1 MKLYIVEDDEAL
13 ARGMRYTLEQE
24 GFEVQCF
31 CSAAQGRRALE
42 RELPNLLLLDWN
54 LPDGDGL
61 ELCRWLKSISD
72 VPVLMVTARDLEMD
86 QVICLEEGVDDYVAK
101 PFSLAVLK
109 ARIRA
114 LLRRSCRQEEGSA
127 YLSSGDIRLSEKE
140 RKVWKAGGELELSR
154 VEYKLLNCFLENKN
168 QVLLKEQLLDRVWDG
183 DFVEE
188 NTLTASIRRLRR
200 KVEEDPAHPRY
211 IKTVHGMGYL
221 WEEKKS

>member
-31 CSAAQGRRALE
+31 DGAAQSRRALE
-42 RELPNLLLLDWN
+42 RELPELLILDWN

-61 ELCRWLKSISD
+61 ELCRWLKSVSQ
-72 VPVLMVTARDLEMD
+72 VPVLMVTARDMEMD

-109 ARIRA
+109 ARVRA
-114 LLRRSCRQEEGSA
+114 LLRRFRSQEEGGA
-127 YLSSGDIRLSEKE
+127 CLSSGDIRLSEKE

-154 VEYKLLNCFLENKN
+154 VEYKLLHYFLENKN
-168 QVLLKEQLLDRVWDG
+168 QVLLKEQFLERVWDG

-188 NTLTASIRRLRR
+188 NTLAASIRRLRL

-221 WEEKKS
+221 WEDQKS

>member
-31 CSAAQGRRALE
+31 DGAAWGRRALE
-42 RELPNLLLLDWN
+42 RELPELLILDWN

-61 ELCRWLKSISD
+61 ELCRWLKSVSQ
-72 VPVLMVTARDLEMD
+72 VPVLMVTARDMEMD

-109 ARIRA
+109 ARVRA
-114 LLRRSCRQEEGSA
+114 LLRRFRSQEEGGA
-127 YLSSGDIRLSEKE
+127 CLSSGDIRLSEKE

-154 VEYKLLNCFLENKN
+154 VEYKLLHYFLENKN
-168 QVLLKEQLLDRVWDG
+168 QVLLKEQFLERVWDG

-188 NTLTASIRRLRR
+188 NTLAASIRRLRL

-221 WEEKKS
+221 WEDQKS

>member
-13 ARGMRYTLEQE
+13 ARGMSYTLEQE

-31 CSAAQGRRALE
+31 GSAAQGRSALE
-42 RELPNLLLLDWN
+42 RELPDLLLLDWN

-61 ELCRWLKSISD
+61 ELCRWLKSVSQ
-72 VPVLMVTARDLEMD
+72 VPVLMVTARDMEMD

-114 LLRRSCRQEEGSA
+114 LLRRFRSQEEGNVC
-127 YLSSGDIRLSEKE
+127 LSSGDIRLSERE
-140 RKVWKAGGELELSR
+140 GKVWKSGSELELSR
-154 VEYKLLNCFLENKN
+154 VEYRLLHYFLENKN
-168 QVLLKEQLLDRVWDG
+168 QVLLKEQFLERVWDG

-188 NTLTASIRRLRR
+188 NTLTASIRRLRL
-200 KVEEDPAHPRY
+200 KVEADPAHPRY
-211 IKTVHGMGYL
+211 IKTIHGMGYL
-221 WEEKKS
+221 WED

>member
-31 CSAAQGRRALE
+31 GSVAWGRRALE
-42 RELPNLLLLDWN
+42 RELPDLLLLDWN

-61 ELCRWLKSISD
+61 ELCRWLKSVSQ
-72 VPVLMVTARDLEMD
+72 VPVLMVTARDMEMD

-114 LLRRSCRQEEGSA
+114 LLRRFSRQEEGSV
-127 YLSSGDIRLSEKE
+127 YLSSGDIRLSEKD
-140 RKVWKAGGELELSR
+140 RKVWKDGAELELSR
-154 VEYKLLNCFLENKN
+154 VEYKLLNYFLENKN
-168 QVLLKEQLLDRVWDG
+168 QVLLKEQLLERVWDG

-188 NTLTASIRRLRR
+188 NTLTASIRRLRL

-221 WEEKKS
+221 WEE

>member
-31 CSAAQGRRALE
+31 DGAAQSRRALE
-42 RELPNLLLLDWN
+42 RELPELLILDWN

-61 ELCRWLKSISD
+61 ELCRWLKSVSQ
-72 VPVLMVTARDLEMD
+72 VTVLMVPARDMEMD

-109 ARIRA
+109 ARVRA
-114 LLRRSCRQEEGSA
+114 LLRRFRSQEEGGA
-127 YLSSGDIRLSEKE
+127 CLSSGDIRLSEKE

-154 VEYKLLNCFLENKN
+154 VEYKLLHYFLENKN
-168 QVLLKEQLLDRVWDG
+168 QVLLKEQFLERVWDG

-188 NTLTASIRRLRR
+188 NTLAASIRRLRL

-221 WEEKKS
+221 WEDQKS

>member
-31 CSAAQGRRALE
+31 GSVAWGRRALE
-42 RELPNLLLLDWN
+42 RELPDLLLLDWN

-61 ELCRWLKSISD
+61 ELCRWLKSVSQ
-72 VPVLMVTARDLEMD
+72 VPVLMVTARDMEMD
-86 QVICLEEGVDDYVAK
+86 QVICLEEGGDDYVAK

-114 LLRRSCRQEEGSA
+114 LLRRFSRQEEGSA
-127 YLSSGDIRLSEKE
+127 CLSSGDIRLSEKE

-154 VEYKLLNCFLENKN
+154 VEYKLLHYFLENKN
-168 QVLLKEQLLDRVWDG
+168 QVLLKEQFLERVWDG

-188 NTLTASIRRLRR
+188 NTLAASIRRLRL

-221 WEEKKS
+221 WEDQKS

>member
-24 GFEVQCF
+24 GCEVQCF
-31 CSAAQGRRALE
+31 DGAAQSRRALE
-42 RELPNLLLLDWN
+42 RELPELLILDWN

-61 ELCRWLKSISD
+61 ELCRWLKSVSQ
-72 VPVLMVTARDLEMD
+72 VPVLMVTARDMEMD

-109 ARIRA
+109 ARVRA
-114 LLRRSCRQEEGSA
+114 LLRRFRSQEEGGA
-127 YLSSGDIRLSEKE
+127 CLSSGDIRLSEKE

-154 VEYKLLNCFLENKN
+154 VEYKLLHYFLENKN
-168 QVLLKEQLLDRVWDG
+168 QVLLKEQFLERVWDG

-188 NTLTASIRRLRR
+188 NTLAASIRRLRL

-221 WEEKKS
+221 WEDQKS